1 MKKRTSFK
9 EKGITLIALIVT
21 IIVLLI
27 LAGVTIATITGN
39 RGIISKAK
47 DSTSKYTQ
55 RQAEEQATILMQEY
69 AMENAEKGTRIG
81 DFLEEKKTKEKVID
95 GYKVNENG
103 SVDIIKDKYIISF
116 DKNLALTDFT
126 DTSTLPKDTD
136 TMIYHFENIPEDA
149 IQFTVTKDNRG
160 KVGFKGVENEELIIP
175 CAFKDSDGKWY
186 KVVEF
191 KSGCFQ
197 ETNVKDVT
205 LPYGITKISD
215 GLFYGCKE
223 LVSVKAFD
231 GVTSV
236 GSGSFSGC
244 TNLTTASIPN
254 SVTFISSGAFNNCT
268 RLQSIQI
275 PNSVTSIGDNAFFN
289 CTSLTSLVFPD
300 SIETIGSS
308 AFSGT
313 GLTEINLP
321 KSIKLINPGA
331 FNNCNNV
338 QTININCDTLEIKD
352 RVFGIGG
359 NIKEIYIS
367 GNTIVTGSC
376 PFQVKN
382 GKDIVITIRCKSA
395 NLQSVLI
402 GCLENGNTTIKSV
415 NITSDELKMANVFN
429 LSHCTI
435 ENLTLDCN
443 KASFGTYTI
452 TGTAVKNLNFKGTKE
467 KWQQFEFAS
476 NWIMPPDAVKVVH
489 CTDGDLALQ

>member
-27 LAGVTIATITGN
+27 LAGVTIATITGD

-69 AMENAEKGTRIG
+69 AMENAEKGTRLG

-149 IQFTVTKDNRG
+149 IEFKVTKDNRG

-186 KVVEF
+186 KVIDFE
-191 KSGCFQ
+191 SGCF
-197 ETNVKDVT
+197 EKTNVKDVT

-215 GLFYGCKE
+215 GLFSECKE
-223 LVSVKAFD
+223 LVSIKAFD
-231 GVTSV
+231 GVTSI
-236 GSGSFSGC
+236 GYSSFNSC

-254 SVTFISSGAFNNCT
+254 SVTLIHSGAFNNCT
-268 RLQSIQI
+268 K
-275 PNSVTSIGDNAFFN
+275 
-289 CTSLTSLVFPD
+289 LTSFVFPN
-300 SIETIGSS
+300 SIETIESS
-308 AFSGT
+308 AFT
-313 GLTEINLP
+313 GAGIAEINLP
-321 KSIKLINPGA
+321 KSIKLIKISA

-338 QTININCDTLEIKD
+338 QRININYDNLEIEDSGFVLGKS
-352 RVFGIGG
+352 VKEINLSG
-359 NIKEIYIS
+359 NILKTNS
-367 GNTIVTGSC
+367 F
-376 PFQVKN
+376 PFRTEN
-382 GKDIVITIRCKSA
+382 GA
-395 NLQSVLI
+395 NLVLTLKSKNANLNSLF
-402 GCLENGNTTIKSV
+402 GNSNHSNDDENITIKSV
-415 NITSDELKMANVFN
+415 NITCDELKTHDTFDGDIY
-429 LSHCTI
+429 TI

-443 KASFGTYTI
+443 KASFGRSTI
-452 TGTAVKNLNFKGTKE
+452 TSNVKNLYFKGTKT
-467 KWQQFEFAS
+467 KWQQFEFNS
-476 NWIMPPDAVKVVH
+476 DWITPDAVNVVH
-489 CTDGDLALQ
+489 CIDGEVALH